1 MLRSKN
7 RLIHKIVLC
16 IDAAVVAASFLIAF
30 MLRDYLDHHF
40 LIELPPP
47 SEYLPL
53 LVVVVPLWNLMLKAF
68 GVYDSMRKTNFSRLC
83 WGVFEA
89 SLVATLIFST
99 GAFLLQLEIL
109 SRTFVMTFFAVTTSL
124 LMIEKSLALL
134 YLRKIRKQGFNFRAM
149 LIVGSGPRSRGF
161 AETIESHPEWGM
173 KILGF
178 IDEEE
183 MLGRTVGSSGVIGVF
198 DDLARILDENVV
210 DEVIFI
216 MPRNWLDRLEKYV
229 RICEK
234 VGVKATISIDFF
246 DTAIAK
252 PVLKELDGWPLL
264 TFDSTPNDFF
274 YLSLKRILDLI
285 GSGLGLIFLSPLF
298 LAIALTMKL
307 TSRGPVFF
315 RQIRCGVNGRTFQI
329 LKFRTM
335 IVDAEKKLAGLQQ
348 QNELKGPAFK
358 IRNDP
363 RITAIGRF
371 LRKTS
376 LDELPQLINVLRGDM
391 SLVGPRP
398 PLPSEVERYERWQ
411 RRRLSMRPGI
421 TCIHEVVARND
432 KDFNNWMKMDLEYID
447 NWCFGL
453 DLRILARTVLAVA
466 RGTGC

>member
-1 MLRSKN
+1 
-7 RLIHKIVLC
+7 
-16 IDAAVVAASFLIAF
+16 LIAF
-30 MLRDYLDHHF
+30 ILRDYLDPRF
-40 LIELPPP
+40 LHRFPTL
-47 SEYLPL
+47 SECLPL
-53 LVVVVPLWNLMLKAF
+53 LIVVVLLWNIILKAF
-68 GVYDSMRKTNFSRLC
+68 GVYDSMRESNFSRLC
-83 WGVFEA
+83 WGIFEA

-99 GAFLLQLEIL
+99 GAFLLELEIL
-109 SRTFVMTFFAVTTSL
+109 SRTFVMTFFGVTTSL
-124 LMIEKSLALL
+124 LIIEKSVALL
-134 YLRKIRKQGFNFRAM
+134 YLRKIRKQGFNFRAV

-161 AETIESHPEWGM
+161 AETIESHPEWGL

-183 MLGRTVGSSGVIGVF
+183 MLGRSVGSSRVIGVF

-274 YLSLKRILDLI
+274 YLSLKRSLDFI
-285 GSGLGLIFLSPLF
+285 GSACGLLALSPLF
-298 LAIALTMKL
+298 LLIGLIIKITAP
-307 TSRGPVFF
+307 GPVFF

-335 IVDAEKKLAGLQQ
+335 VVDAEKKLAELQQ

-363 RITAIGRF
+363 RITAIGRL

-453 DLRILARTVLAVA
+453 DLRILVRTLMAVV